1 MISDVLQK
9 KQILDIHSLI
19 FLVATIG
26 ISIAEKINL
35 RNVPLCEKKWR
46 QHSAAIFKFSR
57 CLFYAQN
64 FVALRFDFFFER
76 VVAYV
81 VV

>member
-35 RNVPLCEKKWR
+35 RNVPLCEKNGDNILPPFLNFL
-46 QHSAAIFKFSR
+46 AAYSMPKT
-57 CLFYAQN
+57 L
-64 FVALRFDFFFER
+64 
-76 VVAYV
+76 
-81 VV
+81 